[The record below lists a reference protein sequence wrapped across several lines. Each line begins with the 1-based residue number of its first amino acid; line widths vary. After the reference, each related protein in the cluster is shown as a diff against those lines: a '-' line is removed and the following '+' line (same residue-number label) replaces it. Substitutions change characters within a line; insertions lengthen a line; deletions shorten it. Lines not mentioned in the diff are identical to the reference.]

1 MGGLEPPTVYLPL
14 ELQTRLLYQLSYTT
28 YHYHAQR
35 ISCAIMFNNVAYQA
49 ATDGRAFQL
58 IPLILVSVVR
68 SSTSGLLVAS
78 DTDNTPLRHRNHCRS
93 GVQRLEPPPCCQSCL
108 CNMSKNVSPFII
120 CGRCRIRTCD
130 VPDSRCH
137 LAVGYSS
144 LPSTT
149 RPTFRYI
156 FAISFS
162 FRKPANLAAG
172 WVRIA
177 YVLKRCTLRSM
188 L

>member
-1 MGGLEPPTVYLPL
+1 
-14 ELQTRLLYQLSYTT
+14 
-28 YHYHAQR
+28 
-35 ISCAIMFNNVAYQA
+35 MFNNVAYQA

-120 CGRCRIRTCD
+120 CGRWWIRTTD

-137 LAVGYSS
+137 LAVGYSF

-149 RPTFRYI
+149 RPTFQYI
-156 FAISFS
+156 FAMVSFS

-177 YVLKRCTLRSM
+177 YVLKMYIALNAYETKINLKN
-188 L
+188 LFTINNL